1 MKVKKD
7 ILSKISSSLTSPT
20 NSRRLKTAN
29 RSNIYLYQNTVTKNS
44 ELNIGEREESV
55 VVPRDTAVAT
65 IDLEPLLNWG
75 HPCKHVLFDAETGE
89 EYASVDANLPL
100 SEFYTDKKAFETIQ
114 QNTHFEEEESFQMP
128 SEANSSGLLNIETNS
143 PTGERYA
150 ILFSGMSNRRHTNDL
165 EFLYRT
171 LVDIYKFKEE
181 NICVL
186 NENGSIHHA
195 DWISGEKWPGDN
207 TNYRMKVKGAGTKE
221 ALRDA
226 IRNLRG
232 KLKKDDLLLIHT
244 NNHGDRVNG
253 NSVLCCWPNWKSFT
267 TDMWGEELAA
277 LPQYRTLIVM
287 MEQCFSGGFM
297 DVTLRN
303 STAKRTHFAAA
314 CRANR
319 SSMGGANFDPYALQW
334 ITAMTGKGPD
344 GSGLLSRVD
353 NNCDNRVSAIEAHE
367 YAVRHKVEY
376 DTPVSGGSP
385 FRPIGNILYLDEP
398 IVVVGNRNSGEFHQF
413 GCSWVQKMSEDN
425 MVLIDSPQEAVKRG
439 YNGCWYCMRRYDT
452 D

>member
-1 MKVKKD
+1 
-7 ILSKISSSLTSPT
+7 
-20 NSRRLKTAN
+20 
-29 RSNIYLYQNTVTKNS
+29 
-44 ELNIGEREESV
+44 
-55 VVPRDTAVAT
+55 
-65 IDLEPLLNWG
+65 
-75 HPCKHVLFDAETGE
+75 
-89 EYASVDANLPL
+89 
-100 SEFYTDKKAFETIQ
+100 
-114 QNTHFEEEESFQMP
+114 
-128 SEANSSGLLNIETNS
+128 
-143 PTGERYA
+143 
-150 ILFSGMSNRRHTNDL
+150 MSNRRHTNDL

-267 TDMWGEELAA
+267 TDMWGAELAA

-297 DVTLRN
+297 DTTLRR